1 MNRDMNRD
9 RVKWMKVK
17 KEKLKDKETETCNNS
32 SVQYTEKEA
41 QEMKM
46 KYERLGR
53 EQSSEGLR
61 TYRVEI

>member
-32 SVQYTEKEA
+32 SVQYTEKEV

-46 KYERLGR
+46 KYE
-53 EQSSEGLR
+53 
-61 TYRVEI
+61 

>member
-17 KEKLKDKETETCNNS
+17 KEKLKDKKTCNS

-46 KYERLGR
+46 KYE
-53 EQSSEGLR
+53 
-61 TYRVEI
+61 

>member
-1 MNRDMNRD
+1 MNRD

-17 KEKLKDKETETCNNS
+17 KEKLKDKETCNNS

-46 KYERLGR
+46 KYE
-53 EQSSEGLR
+53 
-61 TYRVEI
+61 